1 MIKFG
6 GTKGAVKGKRPTQ
19 RSGKRISK
27 AEALA
32 EAKAEA
38 LPRINTEFHGNKQK
52 QNKPRKQNTAIR
64 AGCVSD
70 GINILFGKGPFD
82 RLRDWGSF
90 GTVSELAELADI
102 SCARVKDTA

>member
-32 EAKAEA
+32 KE
-38 LPRINTEFHGNKQK
+38 
-52 QNKPRKQNTAIR
+52 IR
-64 AGCVSD
+64 TSRSIATD
-70 GINILFGKGPFD
+70 
-82 RLRDWGSF
+82 
-90 GTVSELAELADI
+90 
-102 SCARVKDTA
+102 

>member
-38 LPRINTEFHGNKQK
+38 LPRINTEFHGKDRSRDTELKQTI
-52 QNKPRKQNTAIR
+52 QSR
-64 AGCVSD
+64 
-70 GINILFGKGPFD
+70 F
-82 RLRDWGSF
+82 
-90 GTVSELAELADI
+90 
-102 SCARVKDTA
+102 